1 MYPFAVRSILLTH
14 LHFLTWEITLRAIPW
29 LCLLIVVD
37 YGNYGLIARK
47 KELRAKSPHL
57 VKLSRVNLLGVVLP
71 LKIVLCTSFSLP
83 EGL

>member
-37 YGNYGLIARK
+37 YGSYGFIARK
-47 KELRAKSPHL
+47 KRVSAMAGIEPAGATQ
-57 VKLSRVNLLGVVLP
+57 VCKLSPQPPWKLQ
-71 LKIVLCTSFSLP
+71 
-83 EGL
+83 

>member
-37 YGNYGLIARK
+37 YGGYGFIARK
-47 KELRAKSPHL
+47 KRIESQVAT
-57 VKLSRVNLLGVVLP
+57 LGKAFKGRP
-71 LKIVLCTSFSLP
+71 TRRSTASQS
-83 EGL
+83 